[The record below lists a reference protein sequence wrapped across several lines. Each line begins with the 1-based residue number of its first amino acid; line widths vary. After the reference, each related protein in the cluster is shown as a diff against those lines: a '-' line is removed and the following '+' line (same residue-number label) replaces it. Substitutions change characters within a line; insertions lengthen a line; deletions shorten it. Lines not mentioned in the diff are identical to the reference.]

1 MSLLQPS
8 ALWALAAIPLILLL
22 YILRPRH
29 RRQVVPSIRLWQH
42 LPSDLEGRPRW
53 RLPPASALL
62 AAQLLVAGGLAVA
75 LARPALP
82 GPVRQ
87 HLILLVDTSPTM
99 LATDVAP
106 NRLAVAEAN
115 ARQLVGQLGP
125 DDQSTLIAIAPT
137 PRIIA
142 AGQGPHALDAALSA
156 LTSAPARGDVSGALD
171 LANQVAR
178 ASSDAHNRVVVLSD
192 GAFDGLT
199 RPIPA
204 NLPADVS
211 FQLIGGSDDNQGI
224 TALSARPMIGALNRY
239 VGFIQVTNYSHL
251 AAKLTL
257 QVQADGLSIDRQA
270 LDLPARGH
278 TEVSLNLPVGTHL
291 LNASIGAGDAYH
303 QDNQAQILVPNA
315 QPIPVTLVSDSP
327 GDWQHAL
334 QTLPNVRLTVTSPT
348 SYKPNGA
355 TVTIFD
361 GFVPAAVPSGNLLL
375 IDPPRGNPLVS
386 VTGELNN
393 LSVVRTDS
401 QSNLFDAVDLGG
413 LYVPRA
419 DRFGAVPWAP
429 SVADSS
435 QGPLILSGDQNGR
448 SVIVIGFDPSTTDW
462 PQRTSFPVFVA
473 NAIDALAP
481 STIPTEITNGSVL
494 DLPAAAQ
501 ADQVLV
507 QLPDGRVDLFAGGQ
521 PIRFTDTGLVGRYVV
536 SEMNGNAVVARHEFV
551 ADHLG
556 VDQSNIAPR
565 VDPGQFVQQGGPAGK
580 PSEHDLWYWVAGGAL
595 ALMGLEWV
603 AYFRRA
609 AG

>member
-8 ALWALAAIPLILLL
+8 ALWALAAVPLILLL

-29 RRQVVPSIRLWQH
+29 RRQIVPSVRLWQH

-53 RLPPASALL
+53 RLPPASPLL
-62 AAQLLVAGGLAVA
+62 AAQLLIAGALGVA

-82 GPVRQ
+82 GPIRQ

-106 NRLAVAEAN
+106 NRLAVAEDQ
-115 ARQLVGQLGP
+115 ARRLAGRLGP
-125 DDQSTLIAIAPT
+125 DDQATLIAIAPT
-137 PRIIA
+137 PRILA
-142 AGQGPHALDAALSA
+142 SGDGPRALDTTLAA

-178 ASSDAHNRVVVLSD
+178 ASVDAHNRVVVLSD
-192 GAFDGLT
+192 GAFDGLA
-199 RPIPA
+199 RPLPA

-211 FQLIGGSDDNQGI
+211 FQMIGGSDDNQGI

-251 AAKLTL
+251 DAKVSLG
-257 QVQADGLSIDRQA
+257 VQADGLSIDRQS
-270 LDLPARGH
+270 LDLPAHGH
-278 TEVSLNLPVGTHL
+278 AEVSLNLPVGTHL
-291 LNASIGAGDAYH
+291 LNASIDARDVY
-303 QDNQAQILVPNA
+303 QPDNQAQILVPNA
-315 QPIPVTLVSDSP
+315 QPIPVTLVSDAP

-334 QTLPNVRLTVTSPT
+334 QTLPNVKLTVASPT

-375 IDPPRGNPLVS
+375 IAPPRGNPLVS

-401 QSNLFDAVDLGG
+401 QSSLFDAVDLGG

-435 QGPLILSGDQNGR
+435 QGPLILSGGQNGR
-448 SVIVIGFDPSTTDW
+448 RMIVVGFDPTTTDW

-473 NAIDALAP
+473 NVIDALAP
-481 STIPTEITNGSVL
+481 STIPTEIANGSVL
-494 DLPAAAQ
+494 DLPAAAK
-501 ADQVLV
+501 ANQVLV
-507 QLPDGRVDLFAGGQ
+507 QLPDGKADLFAGGQ
-521 PIRFTDTGLVGRYVV
+521 PIRFTDTARVGRYVV
-536 SEMNGNAVVARHEFV
+536 SEMNGNAVVSRHEFV

-565 VDPGQFVQQGGPAGK
+565 IDPGQFVQPGGPAGQ

-595 ALMGLEWV
+595 AVLGIEWL

-609 AG
+609 GV